1 VIERLASTLT
11 DRLGPERGYA
21 AFRMACY
28 LAVSASAL
36 VADVTIYRFA
46 LMLLPTAAAAAAVG
60 FVFGVVTHYAVSSR
74 LLFTDILK
82 ARGGAAEAPVLGQ
95 FFLAGFTGL
104 IVTTSVVWVV
114 ADLGGYHPM
123 IAKAGAVTLSFAS
136 VFAVLR
142 ALVLGN
148 FLQRQSSV

>member
-1 VIERLASTLT
+1 VIERLSSTLIAQ
-11 DRLGPERGYA
+11 LGPERGYA
-21 AFRMACY
+21 AFRMGCY
-28 LAVSASAL
+28 LAVSAAAL

-46 LMLLPTAAAAAAVG
+46 LMVLPVAAAAAAVG
-60 FVFGVVTHYAVSSR
+60 FVFGVVAHYAVSSR
-74 LLFTDILK
+74 VLFTDILK

-123 IAKAGAVTLSFAS
+123 VAKACAVAVSFAS

-148 FLQRQSSV
+148 FLQRQPSA